1 MSRGHLQEVESLLGL
16 LLSQISER
24 QAEMF
29 GVLEGAVE
37 MTEPRLISFCTRKSE
52 MDRQDVLDPANG
64 RKESSLET
72 KLVWFWLTFSSF
84 NFSLPSPDFFKDY
97 AKSSNRSQA
106 SEKISLIVAP
116 QKSLLIPK

>member
-72 KLVWFWLTFSSF
+72 KLV
-84 NFSLPSPDFFKDY
+84 
-97 AKSSNRSQA
+97 
-106 SEKISLIVAP
+106 
-116 QKSLLIPK
+116 

>member
-1 MSRGHLQEVESLLGL
+1 MLIVEFYIYTTFGHLVDVRGPPPRGGVPIRT

-29 GVLEGAVE
+29 GVPEGAVE

-52 MDRQDVLDPANG
+52 MDKQDVLDPANG

-72 KLVWFWLTFSSF
+72 KLV
-84 NFSLPSPDFFKDY
+84 
-97 AKSSNRSQA
+97 
-106 SEKISLIVAP
+106 
-116 QKSLLIPK
+116 